1 MAKVALITGGA
12 SGIGLAVATL
22 LSERTTPPWHIHI
35 VDMNP
40 STGAAAAASLPCAT
54 FHRADVSD
62 YSALST
68 VFAAIFASEG
78 RLDFVFGN
86 AGIVERL
93 NFVDAATKQVVAEG
107 EGDAPPPSFP
117 EGAMKV
123 LDVNMESVLN
133 TAFLAAHCMTRKKEG
148 GDLVL
153 TSSAAGIYPSALT
166 PVYTAAKHGV
176 LGLARSIAPRL
187 HAAHNIRVNALCP
200 GVVSTSLLSAEEW
213 DQVEIRPDTWTPVS
227 CVANAVLRI
236 VDCGTDLERPVVD
249 SVGKEVKVGEL
260 FGRAFECS
268 GEKWYW
274 RDPLP
279 FCDERMELAFVAD
292 AQKMLWDEKRLE

>member
-40 STGAAAAASLPCAT
+40 SAGAAAAASLPCAK
-54 FHRADVSD
+54 FHHADVSD
-62 YSALST
+62 YSALSI

-93 NFVDAATKQVVAEG
+93 NFIDAATKQMDAEG

-123 LDVNMESVLN
+123 LDVNLKSVLY
-133 TAFLAAHCMTRKKEG
+133 TVFLAAHYMIRKQEG

-153 TSSAAGIYPSALT
+153 TSSAAGIYPSALA
-166 PVYTAAKHGV
+166 PVYTSAKHGV

-187 HAAHNIRVNALCP
+187 HASHNIRVNAMCP
-200 GVVSTSLLSAEEW
+200 GVVPTSLLSAKEW
-213 DQVEIRPDTWTPVS
+213 DQVDIRPETWTPVS

-249 SVGKEVKVGEL
+249 SIGKEVKVGEM
-260 FGRAFECS
+260 FGRAVECS
-268 GEKWYW
+268 GERWYW

-279 FCDERMELAFVAD
+279 FCDERMELALGAD
-292 AQKMLWDEKRLE
+292 AQKMLWSEKRLE